1 MKISKSLEQAIFVLL
16 MLALQKDKTTVKSF
30 ILSKKLE
37 ISDSY
42 LKKILRKMVVADLI
56 VSNAS
61 KDGGFQ
67 LKKPIEEISLYDVYK
82 AIETTEITDFKSEI
96 ARKLFK
102 DEEHIKNREDRIIDT
117 INKAEEDTLKK
128 LKLSELLDSKKYKN
142 SDIDWYKTDEKI

>member
-102 DEEHIKNREDRIIDT
+102 DEEHIKNSEDRIIDT
-117 INKAEEDTLKK
+117 INKAEDTLKK
-128 LKLSELLDSKKYKN
+128 LKLSALLDSKKYKN

>member
-1 MKISKSLEQAIFVLL
+1 
-16 MLALQKDKTTVKSF
+16 
-30 ILSKKLE
+30 
-37 ISDSY
+37 
-42 LKKILRKMVVADLI
+42 MVVADLI

-67 LKKPIEEISLYDVYK
+67 LKKSIEEISLYDLYK

-102 DEEHIKNREDRIIDT
+102 DEEHIKNSEDRIIDT
-117 INKAEEDTLKK
+117 INKAEDTLKK
-128 LKLSELLDSKKYKN
+128 LKLSALLDSKKYKN

>member
-1 MKISKSLEQAIFVLL
+1 
-16 MLALQKDKTTVKSF
+16 
-30 ILSKKLE
+30 
-37 ISDSY
+37 
-42 LKKILRKMVVADLI
+42 MVVADLI

-67 LKKPIEEISLYDVYK
+67 LKKSIEEISLYDVYK

>member
-102 DEEHIKNREDRIIDT
+102 DEEHIKNSEDRIIDT
-117 INKAEEDTLKK
+117 INKAEDTLKK

>member
-1 MKISKSLEQAIFVLL
+1 
-16 MLALQKDKTTVKSF
+16 
-30 ILSKKLE
+30 
-37 ISDSY
+37 
-42 LKKILRKMVVADLI
+42 MVVADLI

-102 DEEHIKNREDRIIDT
+102 DEEHIKNSEDRIIDT
-117 INKAEEDTLKK
+117 INKALKK

>member
-1 MKISKSLEQAIFVLL
+1 
-16 MLALQKDKTTVKSF
+16 
-30 ILSKKLE
+30 
-37 ISDSY
+37 
-42 LKKILRKMVVADLI
+42 MVVADLI

-67 LKKPIEEISLYDVYK
+67 LKKSIEEISLYDVYK

-102 DEEHIKNREDRIIDT
+102 DEEHIKNSEDRIIDT
-117 INKAEEDTLKK
+117 INKVEDTLKK
-128 LKLSELLDSKKYKN
+128 LKLSALLDSKKYKN

>member
-1 MKISKSLEQAIFVLL
+1 
-16 MLALQKDKTTVKSF
+16 
-30 ILSKKLE
+30 
-37 ISDSY
+37 
-42 LKKILRKMVVADLI
+42 MVVADLI

-67 LKKPIEEISLYDVYK
+67 LKKSIEEISLYDVYK

-102 DEEHIKNREDRIIDT
+102 DDEHIKNSEDRIIDN
-117 INKAEEDTLKK
+117 INKAEDTLKK
-128 LKLSELLDSKKYKN
+128 LKLSALLDSKKYKN

>member
-30 ILSKKLE
+30 ILS
-37 ISDSY
+37 
-42 LKKILRKMVVADLI
+42 
-56 VSNAS
+56 NAS

-67 LKKPIEEISLYDVYK
+67 LKKSIEEISLYDVYK

-102 DEEHIKNREDRIIDT
+102 DEEHIKNSEDRIIDT
-117 INKAEEDTLKK
+117 INKAEDTLKK
-128 LKLSELLDSKKYKN
+128 LKLSALLDSKKYKN

>member
-1 MKISKSLEQAIFVLL
+1 
-16 MLALQKDKTTVKSF
+16 
-30 ILSKKLE
+30 
-37 ISDSY
+37 
-42 LKKILRKMVVADLI
+42 MVVADLI

-117 INKAEEDTLKK
+117 INKAEDTLKK

>member
-1 MKISKSLEQAIFVLL
+1 
-16 MLALQKDKTTVKSF
+16 
-30 ILSKKLE
+30 
-37 ISDSY
+37 
-42 LKKILRKMVVADLI
+42 MVVADLI

-67 LKKPIEEISLYDVYK
+67 LKKSIEEISLYDVYK

-117 INKAEEDTLKK
+117 INKAEDTLKK
-128 LKLSELLDSKKYKN
+128 LKLSALLDSKKYKN

>member
-1 MKISKSLEQAIFVLL
+1 
-16 MLALQKDKTTVKSF
+16 
-30 ILSKKLE
+30 
-37 ISDSY
+37 
-42 LKKILRKMVVADLI
+42 MVVADLI

-117 INKAEEDTLKK
+117 INKAEDTLKK
-128 LKLSELLDSKKYKN
+128 LKLSALLDSKKYKN

>member
-67 LKKPIEEISLYDVYK
+67 LKKSIEEISLYDVYK

-102 DEEHIKNREDRIIDT
+102 DEEHIKNSEDRIIDT
-117 INKAEEDTLKK
+117 INKAEDTLKK
-128 LKLSELLDSKKYKN
+128 LKLSALLDSKKYKN

>member
-1 MKISKSLEQAIFVLL
+1 
-16 MLALQKDKTTVKSF
+16 
-30 ILSKKLE
+30 
-37 ISDSY
+37 
-42 LKKILRKMVVADLI
+42 MVVADLI

-102 DEEHIKNREDRIIDT
+102 DEEHIKNSEDRIIDT
-117 INKAEEDTLKK
+117 INKAEDTLKK
-128 LKLSELLDSKKYKN
+128 LKLSALLDSKKYKN

>member
-1 MKISKSLEQAIFVLL
+1 
-16 MLALQKDKTTVKSF
+16 
-30 ILSKKLE
+30 
-37 ISDSY
+37 
-42 LKKILRKMVVADLI
+42 MVVADLI

-67 LKKPIEEISLYDVYK
+67 LKKSIEEISLYDVYK

-102 DEEHIKNREDRIIDT
+102 DEEHIKNGEDRIIDT
-117 INKAEEDTLKK
+117 INKAEDTLKK
-128 LKLSELLDSKKYKN
+128 LKLSALLDSKKYKN

>member
-1 MKISKSLEQAIFVLL
+1 
-16 MLALQKDKTTVKSF
+16 
-30 ILSKKLE
+30 
-37 ISDSY
+37 
-42 LKKILRKMVVADLI
+42 MVVADLI

-67 LKKPIEEISLYDVYK
+67 LKKSIEEISLYDVYK

-102 DEEHIKNREDRIIDT
+102 DEEHTKNSEDRIIDT
-117 INKAEEDTLKK
+117 INKAEDTLKK
-128 LKLSELLDSKKYKN
+128 LKLSALLDSKKYKN